1 MEYTPEQIENRLN
14 SLPADIK
21 QAMSEVDTTTA
32 ILNVGKKNGLHVDQM
47 GELLYCVGLVMLGLE
62 HSQRFADIIIEK
74 VGVSPEQAEVI
85 TADINNE
92 VFLKLRES
100 IKKIHEQHSSQNT
113 EIDNR
118 PLAEKMNPF
127 EQKHEGEVL
136 DKDKILA
143 EIENPENIIENKV
156 STPSVNINVQIP
168 VIEPPMPA
176 EPFKMN
182 IMESKLGGVT
192 KLPMQEKK
200 VEESGVKIDPY
211 REPIE

>member
-1 MEYTPEQIENRLN
+1 MEYTPEQIENRMN
-14 SLPADIK
+14 SLPADIRE
-21 QAMSEVDTTTA
+21 AMSKVDTTTA

-74 VGVSPEQAEVI
+74 AGISPEQAEVI

-100 IKKIHEQHSSQNT
+100 IKKIHEQHSTQNV

-118 PLAEKMNPF
+118 PLAEKMNPL
-127 EQKHEGEVL
+127 EQEHEGEML
-136 DKDKILA
+136 NKDKILE
-143 EIENPENIIENKV
+143 EIENPENIIENK
-156 STPSVNINVQIP
+156 PVNINVQIP
-168 VIEPPMPA
+168 VIEPPVPA
-176 EPFKMN
+176 EPVKMN

-192 KLPMQEKK
+192 KLPIQEKK
-200 VEESGVKIDPY
+200 AEETEIKIDPY
-211 REPIE
+211 REPID

>member
-1 MEYTPEQIENRLN
+1 MEYTPEQIENRMN
-14 SLPADIK
+14 SLPADIRE
-21 QAMSEVDTTTA
+21 AMSKVDTTTA

-47 GELLYCVGLVMLGLE
+47 GDLLYCVGLVMLGFE
-62 HSQRFADIIIEK
+62 KSDHFKEIIIEK
-74 VGVSPEQAEVI
+74 IGVPFEQANII

-92 VFLKLRES
+92 VFLKLKES
-100 IKKIHEQHSSQNT
+100 IKKIHEQHSTQNA

-127 EQKHEGEVL
+127 EQKHEGEIL
-136 DKDKILA
+136 NKDKILA

-168 VIEPPMPA
+168 VIESPMPA

-182 IMESKLGGVT
+182 IMETKLGGVT

-200 VEESGVKIDPY
+200 TEETEIKIDPY

>member
-14 SLPADIK
+14 SLPADI
-21 QAMSEVDTTTA
+21 QEAMSKVDTTTA

-100 IKKIHEQHSSQNT
+100 VKKIHEQHLVQNV

-118 PLAEKMNPF
+118 PLAEKMNPL
-127 EQKHEGEVL
+127 EQEHEGEML
-136 DKDKILA
+136 NKDKILA
-143 EIENPENIIENKV
+143 EIENPENITENKTE
-156 STPSVNINVQIP
+156 TPSVNVNVQIP

-200 VEESGVKIDPY
+200 AEESEVKIDPY